1 MKRLKFWCND
11 LALDAVLDKIPT
23 AKVIEKENEKYLISA
38 EVVGNGAE
46 IWLKGQKG
54 LYLVVYCKE
63 QKRVID
69 SVCIRFNEGRIECLR

>member
-1 MKRLKFWCND
+1 M
-11 LALDAVLDKIPT
+11 LDKIPT

-54 LYLVVYCKE
+54 LEWV
-63 QKRVID
+63 
-69 SVCIRFNEGRIECLR
+69 